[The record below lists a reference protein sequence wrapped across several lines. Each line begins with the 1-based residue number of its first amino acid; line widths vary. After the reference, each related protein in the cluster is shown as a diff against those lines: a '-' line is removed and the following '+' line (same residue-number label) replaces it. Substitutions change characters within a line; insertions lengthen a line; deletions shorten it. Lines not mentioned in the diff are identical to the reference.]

1 MTLLLM
7 TLLLLFLT
15 EETLLEEVDEEL
27 EVVDA
32 ENSV

>member
-1 MTLLLM
+1 MTLFLM